1 MSGTTYYQGNR
12 EVMLSRADKYYENN
26 KELLSEE
33 AKNKY
38 RELSEEEKYIKRE
51 YGRNRYHNM
60 SEDNISIN
68 NKDIDIDV
76 VTKVHFKIGITKIF
90 FISASINF

>member
-26 KELLSEE
+26 KELLNEK

-38 RELSEEEKYIKRE
+38 RELSEERKYIKRE

-60 SEDNISIN
+60 YEDNISIN
-68 NKDIDIDV
+68 IKDIDIDV
-76 VTKVHFKIGITKIF
+76 VIKVHFKIGITKIS

>member
-76 VTKVHFKIGITKIF
+76 VIKVHFKIGITKIF